1 MVVTVAV
8 VIGVRAW
15 LTEPPR
21 RVGVAETV
29 EGFRKV
35 SKESAPIDGV
45 YVYDTSG
52 QEAVDVLGGDSHTYP
67 ADTAL
72 TVTTEGCGERMT
84 WKPLAGRAETWLV
97 CPVGGGLTTP
107 SASSVHSFFRQ
118 TYDTG
123 FVCDGSWW
131 VPPPDVTEWTSSCSN
146 DARTSTRTGRVVGI
160 EPYPIDGKTR
170 QAIHVSWI
178 DRLSRD
184 SDGTVTTDVWIDQ
197 ETGLMLKEHTVTD
210 SRNDSVVGKVVFRE
224 QLDLTL
230 RSLTPER

>member
-1 MVVTVAV
+1 M
-8 VIGVRAW
+8 
-15 LTEPPR
+15 
-21 RVGVAETV
+21 
-29 EGFRKV
+29 
-35 SKESAPIDGV
+35 
-45 YVYDTSG
+45 
-52 QEAVDVLGGDSHTYP
+52 
-67 ADTAL
+67 
-72 TVTTEGCGERMT
+72 
-84 WKPLAGRAETWLV
+84 
-97 CPVGGGLTTP
+97 
-107 SASSVHSFFRQ
+107 HSFFRQ

-197 ETGLMLKEHTVTD
+197 ETGLMLKEHAVTD

-230 RSLTPER
+230 RSLTPEALISAGSSRARRRHLTTRARLGRKRSVARNACATSGGIAS